1 MMNSHSHQRQKREGG
16 VLAIALVM
24 TMLGGI
30 VMASWVTIGFARSMQ
45 AASAEQA
52 VKRRLSLGNSK
63 ALTRQFGHEQL
74 FQSGNSIAGNLTD
87 ALGSGSWGSMNTDSG
102 FLNIQPFGNHP
113 ETGYPLPGYMDLVFP
128 YEIDTVFPYNHT
140 GLRPGPSFISTHRLI
155 RAPLDDSIDPYNHF
169 VFVKAASPLASG
181 DALTFYQKPAGV
193 TAEIQA
199 AVNMQVR
206 GRLVVRDPR
215 SFFPLDYANLGQKR
229 RLLIRSG
236 SFYVQKHD
244 ERNLMTG
251 TSLSNSEITSIN
263 LPAMPSTN
271 GYSDSLD
278 MPSAY
283 EGQLNVVNNPGN
295 PRNSLYHKQ
304 QEEFDSGT
312 TPLLVL
318 NSPLPY
324 GSAADPVQIIQY
336 NALGEPPVAV
346 KPPGY
351 PSGYPIPWTIAY
363 IRLGHASLP
372 NIRITDAVHQVV
384 FDGQDS
390 SAAYNAAANMEP
402 RIILIQSSSSAF
414 PRLIYFRKENR
425 RSILLGVKHSA
436 TSATLDLRWVG
447 PVTPGVADGMTLDWR
462 LYFINES
469 RPCMNYMPTGSLRVA
484 ITGGVMTN
492 WSFLRS
498 DAGASDQFTLTPVW
512 NPSYRLASLLP
523 KDAWLES
530 YFTLVEP

>member
-1 MMNSHSHQRQKREGG
+1 MKIIPNNLRNRHGG

-45 AASAEQA
+45 AAGAESA

-63 ALTRQFGHEQL
+63 ALTRQFSHEQL
-74 FQSGNSIAGNLTD
+74 FQAGNSMNGNLTD
-87 ALGSGSWGSMNTDSG
+87 SLGVGGWGSMNTGAG

-113 ETGYPLPGYMDLVFP
+113 ETCYPLPGYMDASAP
-128 YEIDTVFPYNHT
+128 YDTDTIFPYNHT
-140 GLRPGPSFISTHRLI
+140 GLRPGPSFISTHLLPRE
-155 RAPLDDSIDPYNHF
+155 PTDESIDPYHHF
-169 VFVKAASPLASG
+169 VFVKASSPLASG
-181 DALTFYQKPAGV
+181 DALTFYQKPDGE

-199 AVNMQVR
+199 AANMQVQ

-215 SFFPLDYANLGQKR
+215 SFFPLNFADLSQKR
-229 RLLIRSG
+229 RLLTRCR

-251 TSLSNSEITSIN
+251 TNLSNSEMTSLN
-263 LPAMPSTN
+263 LSAMPSTN

-278 MPSAY
+278 MPRAY
-283 EGQLNVVNNPGN
+283 DGQLNVINNPGN
-295 PRNSLYHKQ
+295 PRNSLYHRQ

-312 TPLLVL
+312 TALLTL
-318 NSPLPY
+318 NSPMAY
-324 GSAADPVQIIQY
+324 GTAADPVQVIQY
-336 NALGEPPVAV
+336 TPGNDPPALYRPPAY
-346 KPPGY
+346 PLGY
-351 PSGYPIPWTIAY
+351 PSPWVVAY

-372 NIRITDAVHQVV
+372 NIRITEAIHQVV
-384 FDGQDS
+384 FEGQTS
-390 SAAYNAAANMEP
+390 SAAYNAAAAMDP
-402 RIILIQSSSSAF
+402 RIVLIQSNNSAY
-414 PRLIYFRKENR
+414 PRLLFFSRENNR
-425 RSILLGVKHSA
+425 NLILGVKHANS
-436 TSATLDLRWVG
+436 TTIDLRWVG
-447 PVTPGVADGMTLDWR
+447 AVTPGVPNSLSLDWR
-462 LYFINES
+462 LYFINEG
-469 RPCMNYMPTGSLRVA
+469 RTNNVYMPSGSLRVA

-498 DAGASDQFTLTPVW
+498 DAAASDQFTLTPVW